1 MVLCAV
7 IKQIIV
13 GDGDGPAFFE
23 TFNLGIIAETGVLRG
38 EGAVGTSG
46 EPSIAQGTGGDDG
59 DSSEAT
65 GEFVLEEAI
74 FGPGI
79 EAVEDNGFLTGRD
92 EVLSLGNGLAADPIL
107 AFGGADHLAEFFFTA
122 AIRGALNAA
131 FGHFGIDH
139 VAKVNFGEAHRGEIV
154 DDYGFAA
161 AGHADDGENIEI

>member
-13 GDGDGPAFFE
+13 GDGDGAAFFE
-23 TFNLGIIAETGVLRG
+23 TFNLRIIAETGVFGG
-38 EGAVGTSG
+38 EGAVGASG
-46 EPSIAQGTGGDDG
+46 KPSIAQGTGGDDG
-59 DSSEAT
+59 DGGEAT

-79 EAVEDNGFLTGRD
+79 ETVEDDGFLTGRD
-92 EVLSLGNGLAADPIL
+92 EIFSLGNGLAADPIL
-107 AFGGADHLAEFFFTA
+107 TFGGADHLAKFFFAA

-131 FGHFGIDH
+131 LGHFGVNH
-139 VAKVNFGEAHRGEIV
+139 VAKVNFRQAHRGEIV

-161 AGHADDGENIEI
+161 ASHADNGENIEI

>member
-59 DSSEAT
+59 DGGET
-65 GEFVLEEAI
+65 TREFVLKEAI
-74 FGPGI
+74 FGPRI
-79 EAVEDNGFLTGRD
+79 EAVEDDGFLTGRD
-92 EVLSLGNGLAADPIL
+92 EIFSLGDGLAADPIL

-122 AIRGALNAA
+122 AIRGALDAA
-131 FGHFGIDH
+131 LGHFGIDH